1 MIEQKAVEPVGFV
14 NRAAV
19 NSAIIDRA
27 RGVGDTHTWSEKKT
41 SFHSVPFYT
50 SPQLREESRNKGWA
64 VAKSLQAQV
73 NILLPVVWAAADDD
87 DEYGIGPKARKA
99 LEALAAHKET

>member
-1 MIEQKAVEPVGFV
+1 MTDAIIANLKKAVF
-14 NRAAV
+14 
-19 NSAIIDRA
+19 DRTDTTIGG
-27 RGVGDTHTWSEKKT
+27 GVFKPSEIKD
-41 SFHSVPFYT
+41 FLDIL
-50 SPQLREESRNKGWA
+50 QLREESRNKGWA